1 MSETNIENNMIS
13 EEDLEKAAGGLKIT
27 KNTLKKALLAAG
39 ALAIAGVG
47 GYYIC
52 KNDSESFSKKRSQKG
67 TAEDLCEEQ
76 YNQVVAEEEWVSSY
90 LDDEENFIP
99 HGSLKDDEKFEW

>member
-27 KNTLKKALLAAG
+27 KGTLKKALLATG
-39 ALAIAGVG
+39 ALVVAGVG

-52 KNDSESFSKKRSQKG
+52 KNGSDG
-67 TAEDLCEEQ
+67 YWT
-76 YNQVVAEEEWVSSY
+76 
-90 LDDEENFIP
+90 LDK
-99 HGSLKDDEKFEW
+99 LKDIRKGWNNMNEKEGGKIKLEKVDLENDDKN

>member
-27 KNTLKKALLAAG
+27 KGTLKKALLAAG
-39 ALAIAGVG
+39 ALAVAGIG

-52 KNDSESFSKKRSQKG
+52 KNGSKKDPEKMIVKSLG
-67 TAEDLCEEQ
+67 EEQ
-76 YNQVVAEEEWVSSY
+76 YEQIVAEEEF
-90 LDDEENFIP
+90 LDDYFKDEDDENFI
-99 HGSLKDDEKFEW
+99 

>member
-47 GYYIC
+47 GYYIS
-52 KNDSESFSKKRSQKG
+52 KSGSKKDPEKMIVKSLG
-67 TAEDLCEEQ
+67 EEQ
-76 YNQVVAEEEWVSSY
+76 YDQIAAEDEFLYNY
-90 LDDEENFIP
+90 LKDEDDENFI
-99 HGSLKDDEKFEW
+99 

>member
-13 EEDLEKAAGGLKIT
+13 DEDLEKAAGGLKMN

-39 ALAIAGVG
+39 AIGLAGAG

-52 KNDSESFSKKRSQKG
+52 KNGSKKDPEKMILKSLSEIQNDQ
-67 TAEDLCEEQ
+67 TEAEDEFVDNYFE
-76 YNQVVAEEEWVSSY
+76 
-90 LDDEENFIP
+90 DDENFI
-99 HGSLKDDEKFEW
+99 

>member
-27 KNTLKKALLAAG
+27 KGTLKKALLAAG

-52 KNDSESFSKKRSQKG
+52 KNGSKKDPERMIVKSLG
-67 TAEDLCEEQ
+67 EEQ
-76 YNQVVAEEEWVSSY
+76 YEQMAAEDEFI
-90 LDDEENFIP
+90 DDYFKYEDDENFI
-99 HGSLKDDEKFEW
+99 

>member
-39 ALAIAGVG
+39 ALAVAGIG

-52 KNDSESFSKKRSQKG
+52 KNGSKKGPEKMIVKS
-67 TAEDLCEEQ
+67 LSEEQ
-76 YNQVVAEEEWVSSY
+76 YDQIAAEDEFVDNY
-90 LDDEENFIP
+90 LENEENFIP
-99 HGSLKDDEKFEW
+99 YGSFEGDEKFEW

>member
-39 ALAIAGVG
+39 ALAIVGVG

-52 KNDSESFSKKRSQKG
+52 KNGSKKDPKKMIVKS
-67 TAEDLCEEQ
+67 LSEEQ
-76 YNQVVAEEEWVSSY
+76 YDQMAAEDEFVDNYFE
-90 LDDEENFIP
+90 DDENFI
-99 HGSLKDDEKFEW
+99 

>member
-1 MSETNIENNMIS
+1 MSETNIKNNMIS

-52 KNDSESFSKKRSQKG
+52 KNGSKKDPERMIVKSLG
-67 TAEDLCEEQ
+67 EEQ
-76 YNQVVAEEEWVSSY
+76 YEQMAAEDEFIADYFKDE
-90 LDDEENFIP
+90 DDENFI
-99 HGSLKDDEKFEW
+99 

>member
-13 EEDLEKAAGGLKIT
+13 EEDLEKAAGGLKIN
-27 KNTLKKALLAAG
+27 KSTLKKALLATG

-52 KNDSESFSKKRSQKG
+52 KNGSKKESGQK
-67 TAEDLCEEQ
+67 LP
-76 YNQVVAEEEWVSSY
+76 Y
-90 LDDEENFIP
+90 LDTGTELDTIVN
-99 HGSLKDDEKFEW
+99 GSGFCDIHK

>member
-27 KNTLKKALLAAG
+27 KNTLKKALLATG
-39 ALAIAGVG
+39 ALAVAGVG

-52 KNDSESFSKKRSQKG
+52 KNDSKSFSKKRSKERI
-67 TAEDLCEEQ
+67 AEDLCEEQ
-76 YNQVVAEEEWVSSY
+76 YDQMAAEDEFVDNYFE
-90 LDDEENFIP
+90 DDENFI
-99 HGSLKDDEKFEW
+99 

>member
-1 MSETNIENNMIS
+1 MSETNFENNMIS

-39 ALAIAGVG
+39 ALAIVGVG

-52 KNDSESFSKKRSQKG
+52 KNGSKKDPEKMIVKS
-67 TAEDLCEEQ
+67 LSEEQ
-76 YNQVVAEEEWVSSY
+76 YDQMAAEDEFVDNYFE
-90 LDDEENFIP
+90 DDENFI
-99 HGSLKDDEKFEW
+99 

>member
-27 KNTLKKALLAAG
+27 KGTLKKALLAAG
-39 ALAIAGVG
+39 ALAVAGIG

-52 KNDSESFSKKRSQKG
+52 KNGKENEYENWTPENMD
-67 TAEDLCEEQ
+67 DLREKLN
-76 YNQVVAEEEWVSSY
+76 NQM
-90 LDDEENFIP
+90 
-99 HGSLKDDEKFEW
+99 

>member
-52 KNDSESFSKKRSQKG
+52 KNGSKKGPEKMIVKS
-67 TAEDLCEEQ
+67 LSEEQ
-76 YNQVVAEEEWVSSY
+76 YDQMAAEDEFVDNYFE
-90 LDDEENFIP
+90 DDENFI
-99 HGSLKDDEKFEW
+99 

>member
-1 MSETNIENNMIS
+1 MIS

-39 ALAIAGVG
+39 ALAVAGIG

-52 KNDSESFSKKRSQKG
+52 KNGSKKGPEKMIVKS
-67 TAEDLCEEQ
+67 LSEEQ
-76 YNQVVAEEEWVSSY
+76 YDQIAAEDEFVDNY
-90 LDDEENFIP
+90 LENEENFIP
-99 HGSLKDDEKFEW
+99 YGSFEGDEKFEW

>member
-27 KNTLKKALLAAG
+27 KNTLKKALLATG
-39 ALAIAGVG
+39 ALAVAGIG

-52 KNDSESFSKKRSQKG
+52 KNGNKKDPEKMILKSLSEMQNDQMA
-67 TAEDLCEEQ
+67 AEDEFVDNYFE
-76 YNQVVAEEEWVSSY
+76 
-90 LDDEENFIP
+90 DDENFI
-99 HGSLKDDEKFEW
+99 

>member
-39 ALAIAGVG
+39 ALAVAGIG

-52 KNDSESFSKKRSQKG
+52 KNGSKKDPEKMIVKSLG
-67 TAEDLCEEQ
+67 EEQ
-76 YNQVVAEEEWVSSY
+76 YEQIVAEDEFVDNYFE
-90 LDDEENFIP
+90 DDENFI
-99 HGSLKDDEKFEW
+99 